1 MNKRTLC
8 LNTLRAG
15 KPESGVLT
23 DLVSDGCQ
31 LPGFLKTSSYHVL
44 HLMKGLRAFPKV
56 SVNKYIN
63 PISVGSSLRI

>member
-1 MNKRTLC
+1 ML
-8 LNTLRAG
+8 
-15 KPESGVLT
+15 E

-31 LPGFLKTSSYHVL
+31 LPGLQKTSSCHVL

-63 PISVGSSLRI
+63 PVYVGSTLRM

>member
-8 LNTLRAG
+8 LNTLRVG
-15 KPESGVLT
+15 KSESDVLA
-23 DLVSDGCQ
+23 DLVSDGRQ
-31 LPGFLKTSSYHVL
+31 LPGLQKKSCHVL

-63 PISVGSSLRI
+63 PIYVGSTLKI